1 MYLLGR
7 AKGKLVMKKAVG
19 STSLVELSIQSNK
32 FGVCALLSFSFSVWF
47 HFFLGEGGAGLKK
60 FISSILFPQIYRNGL
75 GVCVWD
81 LRFTDPVSYSVH
93 HSANLLIF

>member
-32 FGVCALLSFSFSVWF
+32 FEVCALHSFSFSVWF
-47 HFFLGEGGAGLKK
+47 NFFFFFFGGVGGGKEMYFFH
-60 FISSILFPQIYRNGL
+60 FIS
-75 GVCVWD
+75 
-81 LRFTDPVSYSVH
+81 
-93 HSANLLIF
+93 